1 MSHRKTIES
10 LSGYALL
17 LRVLLTILNKIMRE
31 MQYAGNN
38 RDQDKC
44 GVDTGTAVA
53 SSDLTHHVTLR
64 SRTAASQAAA
74 QATPRQPSTSKSR
87 LQKGRVSWKS
97 AIDGKYMWTVKVT
110 AF

>member
-64 SRTAASQAAA
+64 SRTAAMAVKLQHRLRRGSQVL
-74 QATPRQPSTSKSR
+74 RNHDSR
-87 LQKGRVSWKS
+87 RDV
-97 AIDGKYMWTVKVT
+97 
-110 AF
+110 